1 MIPKSVNIL
10 GITYRVQEKAII
22 SRDDAR
28 KGEIDFIHCAIS
40 IDEALP
46 DDMKK
51 QVLLHEIIHAVC
63 DLLLVFMKSGKMK
76 TRYRP
81 LQPDCILYFRK
92 TRLFF
97 LRMIQASFGVLFSY
111 KLYRWHGGQQNVRRK
126 DRRRYAMRK
135 RAVPPHE
142 NRAKRIDKP
151 PLYDYNKS

>member
-63 DLLLVFMKSGKMK
+63 DLLGLYEIGENEDKVQAFATGLHLV
-76 TRYRP
+76 
-81 LQPDCILYFRK
+81 LQENKAI
-92 TRLFF
+92 
-97 LRMIQASFGVLFSY
+97 FS
-111 KLYRWHGGQQNVRRK
+111 
-126 DRRRYAMRK
+126 
-135 RAVPPHE
+135 
-142 NRAKRIDKP
+142 
-151 PLYDYNKS
+151 